1 MPARYL
7 AVARSSLGDNGG
19 RDDGAMTPCI
29 SAVSLCYAG
38 PHMRLTA
45 VCGATTEGAMRPMTR
60 FSMFVLVGIL
70 CAVPAA
76 AQFQSVGSLE
86 FRTSTKSAEA
96 QQHFLRGV
104 AILHS
109 FGWKQAIEQFQA
121 AQELDPDFVL
131 AYWGETLCYNHPLF
145 GGPTPDEDNP
155 RTVLARL
162 GSSREERLEKAP
174 TDREKGFLT
183 AVETLWAREG
193 TYDERR
199 VAYMEAMA
207 DLHERYPDDH
217 EVATFYSVA
226 TLSAARALGDQS
238 GRLEVRAG
246 TIALSVFSQNPEH
259 PGAAHYTI
267 HSFDDP
273 IHAPLALPSAMKYA
287 EDRPGG
293 GSRETHADTHLH
305 SARHVGAR
313 LDTQPAV
320 LRCRTRPLATRRQCR
335 RLRTS
340 PWLGPVWRPP
350 AG

>member
-1 MPARYL
+1 
-7 AVARSSLGDNGG
+7 
-19 RDDGAMTPCI
+19 
-29 SAVSLCYAG
+29 
-38 PHMRLTA
+38 
-45 VCGATTEGAMRPMTR
+45 MRPMTR
-60 FSMFVLVGIL
+60 FSMFVLVGML

-121 AQELDPDFVL
+121 AQEWDPDFVL

-155 RTVLARL
+155 RAVLARL

-226 TLSAARALGDQS
+226 TLSAARALGD
-238 GRLEVRAG
+238 
-246 TIALSVFSQNPEH
+246 
-259 PGAAHYTI
+259 
-267 HSFDDP
+267 
-273 IHAPLALPSAMKYA
+273 
-287 EDRPGG
+287 
-293 GSRETHADTHLH
+293 
-305 SARHVGAR
+305 
-313 LDTQPAV
+313 
-320 LRCRTRPLATRRQCR
+320 
-335 RLRTS
+335 
-340 PWLGPVWRPP
+340 
-350 AG
+350 